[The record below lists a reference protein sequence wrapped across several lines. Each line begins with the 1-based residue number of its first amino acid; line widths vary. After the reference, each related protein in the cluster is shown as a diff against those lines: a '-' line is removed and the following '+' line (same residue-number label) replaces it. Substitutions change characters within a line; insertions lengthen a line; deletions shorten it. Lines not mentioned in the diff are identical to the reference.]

1 MVQHVEWSDFF
12 LMDVSKMAQD
22 KLDKESRRRAR
33 YEFRVWGK
41 HRKSRKRLADLASS
55 SSRETFEDCYLL
67 VDDPEWN
74 AKIRDNTL
82 KIKQLVSEDKG
93 FERWSRNNYTTS
105 KATPSP
111 FDEVFEALNLD
122 RPQRGKKY
130 DIERAVRELDPE
142 SGVRPVFVTKER
154 QRFEVG
160 DLIAEVTDISFA
172 DSDEV
177 LHTLSVEGD
186 DLKALVRLR
195 KELGLRGEPNIA
207 MHQAIDEVD

>member
-1 MVQHVEWSDFF
+1 
-12 LMDVSKMAQD
+12 MDVSTMSQE

-41 HRKSRKRLADLASS
+41 HRKARKKLADLASS
-55 SSRETFEDCYLL
+55 STHETFEDCYLL

-74 AKIRDNTL
+74 AKVRDNTL
-82 KIKQLVSEDKG
+82 KIKQLVSENKG
-93 FERWSRNNYTTS
+93 FERWSRNHYTSS
-105 KATPSP
+105 KSTPTP
-111 FDEVFEALNLD
+111 FDEVFDALNLD
-122 RPQRGKKY
+122 RPQRGKTY
-130 DIERAVRELDPE
+130 NIERAVRELDPD

-154 QRFEVG
+154 QRFEIG
-160 DLIAEVTDISFA
+160 DLVAEVTDIAFA